1 MRASTREFSSS
12 VNETCS
18 AVREFARVDD
28 EEFRKRRVVLGGNVG
43 LWRNWREWKVG
54 ADVTV

>member
-18 AVREFARVDD
+18 AVSELVRVEQEFL
-28 EEFRKRRVVLGGNVG
+28 KRRVVG
-43 LWRNWREWKVG
+43 LWNWREWKVTFVRFGG